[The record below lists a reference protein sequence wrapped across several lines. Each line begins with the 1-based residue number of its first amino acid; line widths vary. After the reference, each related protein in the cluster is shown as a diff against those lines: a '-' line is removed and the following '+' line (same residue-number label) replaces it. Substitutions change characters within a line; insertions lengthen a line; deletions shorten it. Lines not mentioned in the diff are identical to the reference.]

1 MDEEDTLFFGSWEKL
16 SGCYM
21 LSESE
26 RNRDNEER
34 KEELMPIS
42 LSHRA
47 MRAISSMLVS
57 RTYVR
62 VAYYRYIHA
71 TLDQNRGMDASGK
84 VATRT
89 FFSFKSLLNHVL
101 VPAYS
106 TFAY

>member
-1 MDEEDTLFFGSWEKL
+1 
-16 SGCYM
+16 M
-21 LSESE
+21 L
-26 RNRDNEER
+26 
-34 KEELMPIS
+34 IS
-42 LSHRA
+42 LSRRA
-47 MRAISSMLVS
+47 MRAVSSMLVS